1 MTTETLDT
9 PAEQERADD
18 GGQQPPNRR
27 RSLWARMN
35 EPMGPRRR
43 RAVLGGIALL
53 LVIAVGA
60 NIWLGRAAG
69 METRELSTQLSDL
82 PALLEADGVQR
93 AAIDEDNGE
102 LLVWAEGDA
111 RELALDMARVYA
123 AANELDDDHL
133 TEELLDDAH
142 VAASIV
148 YPPAYT
154 SALTERL
161 LDQGITLGAMPPSE
175 PWVLLDAS
183 VRIVPA
189 LMIVALLAWYISS
202 SGRPGG
208 RSKNGPVEVPDV
220 GFDQVA
226 GVDEAVAE
234 LRQLV
239 DYLHDPAPF
248 QIAGAR
254 APKGVLLEGPPGTG
268 KTLLAR
274 AVAGEAG
281 VAFFAVSGSDFVE
294 TFAGLGPRRVR
305 DLFARA
311 RKAKQAVVFIDEIDA
326 IGRSRSSG
334 DGSSATS
341 ERENTLNALLV
352 EMNGFKD
359 SAIIV
364 LAATNR
370 SDMLD
375 AALTRPGRFD
385 RKVTVPAPDAA
396 GRRDIL
402 AVHAADKQLDESVD
416 LRLLAKRTPGMTG
429 ADLENLLNTAA
440 LEAAT
445 NARSVLSADD
455 VEQAL
460 QTVAL
465 GRARTSAVVAD
476 EDRTITAWHEAG
488 HTIAALLLDA
498 AQDPVT
504 VTIVPRGPSGGTTW
518 MSGSDRQFVT
528 RRQALAQLTVQ
539 LSGRAA
545 EELLLDGDYTQGASG
560 DLKAATDQAL
570 MMVTTYGM
578 GGTLSSL
585 SAERYQAGGS
595 SGAVDQAVE
604 SLLSDALG
612 DARALLARF
621 RGELE
626 QLVGWLLEDETVAAD
641 RLEQLREQAQAQR
654 PAAPAA

>member
-9 PAEQERADD
+9 PAEQDEAGDERDR
-18 GGQQPPNRR
+18 PERKRN
-27 RSLWARMN
+27 LWDKMR

-43 RAVLGGIALL
+43 KAVLSWIAALL
-53 LVIAVGA
+53 IVAVGA
-60 NIWLGRAAG
+60 NIWLSRETS
-69 METRELSTQLSDL
+69 METLMLRTRLSDL
-82 PALLEADGVQR
+82 PAVLDTDGVQR
-93 AAIDEDNGE
+93 AGIDEQGGRV
-102 LLVWAEGDA
+102 LVWVEGDA
-111 RELALDMARVYA
+111 RELVLELAQTYA
-123 AANELDDDHL
+123 ADNELDDSDL
-133 TEELLDDAH
+133 TDDLLDEEH
-142 VAASIV
+142 VAALIS
-148 YPPAYT
+148 YPPGYT
-154 SALTERL
+154 PALTERL
-161 LDQGITLGAMPPSE
+161 LDEGIVLGAMPPRQPSF
-175 PWVLLDAS
+175 LLDAG
-183 VRIVPA
+183 VRIVPFV
-189 LMIVALLAWYISS
+189 LILALLAWYISS

-208 RSKNGPVEVPDV
+208 KSKNGPVEVPDV
-220 GFDQVA
+220 NFEQVA
-226 GVDEAVAE
+226 GVDEAVTE

-239 DYLHDPAPF
+239 DYLHDPSRFAL
-248 QIAGAR
+248 AGAR

-268 KTLLAR
+268 KTLLAK

-281 VAFFAVSGSDFVE
+281 VPFFAVSGSDFVE
-294 TFAGLGPRRVR
+294 TFAGLGARRVR

-326 IGRSRSSG
+326 IGRARSAGADSG
-334 DGSSATS
+334 ATS

-396 GRRDIL
+396 GRRAIL
-402 AVHAADKQLDESVD
+402 AVHGTDKKLGDDVD
-416 LRLLAKRTPGMTG
+416 LAALSKRTPGMTG

-440 LEAAT
+440 LEAAA
-445 NARSVLSADD
+445 NSRSVISADD

-488 HTIAALLLDA
+488 HTVAALMLDS

-518 MSGSDRQFVT
+518 MSGSDRQYLT
-528 RRQALAQLTVQ
+528 RRQALAQLTVK
-539 LSGRAA
+539 LAGRAA

-560 DLKAATDQAL
+560 DLKAATEQAL
-570 MMVTTYGM
+570 TMVTSYGM

-604 SLLSDALG
+604 ALLSDALS
-612 DARALLARF
+612 DARVLLEQF
-621 RGELE
+621 RVELE
-626 QLVGWLLEDETVAAD
+626 QLVGWLLEDETVASD
-641 RLEQLREQAQAQR
+641 QLEQLRSGALATRQPR
-654 PAAPAA
+654 PVA

>member
-1 MTTETLDT
+1 
-9 PAEQERADD
+9 
-18 GGQQPPNRR
+18 
-27 RSLWARMN
+27 
-35 EPMGPRRR
+35 
-43 RAVLGGIALL
+43 LL
-53 LVIAVGA
+53 LILA
-60 NIWLGRAAG
+60 
-69 METRELSTQLSDL
+69 
-82 PALLEADGVQR
+82 
-93 AAIDEDNGE
+93 
-102 LLVWAEGDA
+102 LLVWY
-111 RELALDMARVYA
+111 L
-123 AANELDDDHL
+123 
-133 TEELLDDAH
+133 
-142 VAASIV
+142 
-148 YPPAYT
+148 
-154 SALTERL
+154 
-161 LDQGITLGAMPPSE
+161 
-175 PWVLLDAS
+175 
-183 VRIVPA
+183 
-189 LMIVALLAWYISS
+189 SS
-202 SGRPGG
+202 TGRPGG
-208 RSKNGPVEVPDV
+208 RSRYGPVEVPDT

-239 DYLHDPAPF
+239 DYLHDPHRF

-294 TFAGLGPRRVR
+294 TFAGLGARRVR

-326 IGRSRSSG
+326 IGRSRSTG

-352 EMNGFKD
+352 EMNGFED

-402 AVHAADKQLDESVD
+402 AVHAADKQFDATVD
-416 LRLLAKRTPGMTG
+416 LVLLARRTPGMTG
-429 ADLENLLNTAA
+429 AELENLLNTAA
-440 LEAAT
+440 LEAAAH
-445 NARSVLSADD
+445 ARSVITADD

-488 HTIAALLLDA
+488 HTIAALMLDA

-518 MSGSDRQFVT
+518 MSGSDRQFLT
-528 RRQALAQLTVQ
+528 RRQALAQLTVK
-539 LSGRAA
+539 LAGRAA
-545 EELLLDGDYTQGASG
+545 EELLLDGDYTQGAAG
-560 DLKAATDQAL
+560 DLQAATDQAL
-570 MMVTTYGM
+570 TMVTSYGM

-604 SLLSDALG
+604 ALLGDALSDA
-612 DARALLARF
+612 RVLLERF

-641 RLEQLREQAQAQR
+641 RLEHLRRQAHAQR
-654 PAAPAA
+654 LTEPAA

>member
-1 MTTETLDT
+1 
-9 PAEQERADD
+9 
-18 GGQQPPNRR
+18 
-27 RSLWARMN
+27 
-35 EPMGPRRR
+35 
-43 RAVLGGIALL
+43 VL
-53 LVIAVGA
+53 
-60 NIWLGRAAG
+60 
-69 METRELSTQLSDL
+69 EL
-82 PALLEADGVQR
+82 
-93 AAIDEDNGE
+93 
-102 LLVWAEGDA
+102 
-111 RELALDMARVYA
+111 ARVYA
-123 AANELDDDHL
+123 ADNELDDRDL
-133 TEELLDDAH
+133 TDAPLDEEH
-142 VAASIV
+142 VAASMA
-148 YPPAYT
+148 YPPSYT
-154 SALTERL
+154 PALTDRL
-161 LDQGITLGAMPPSE
+161 LDAGITLGAMPPAE
-175 PWVLLDAS
+175 PSLLLDAGL
-183 VRIVPA
+183 RILP
-189 LMIVALLAWYISS
+189 LLLILALLVWFVSS
-202 SGRPGG
+202 SARPGG
-208 RSKNGPVEVPDV
+208 SSKNSPVEVPDV

-239 DYLHDPAPF
+239 DYLHDPHRF
-248 QIAGAR
+248 RIAGAR

-281 VAFFAVSGSDFVE
+281 VPFFAVSGSDFVE
-294 TFAGLGPRRVR
+294 TFAGVGARRVR

-311 RKAKQAVVFIDEIDA
+311 RKARQAVVFIDEIDA

-396 GRRDIL
+396 GRRAIL
-402 AVHAADKQLDESVD
+402 AVHAADKQLDASVD
-416 LRLLAKRTPGMTG
+416 LARLSKRTPGMTG

-440 LEAAT
+440 LEAA
-445 NARSVLSADD
+445 ARSRSIIDADD

-465 GRARTSAVVAD
+465 GRARTSAIVAD

-518 MSGSDRQFVT
+518 MSGSDRQYLT
-528 RRQALAQLTVQ
+528 RRQALAQLTVK
-539 LSGRAA
+539 LAGRAA
-545 EELLLDGDYTQGASG
+545 EELLLDGDYTQGAAG
-560 DLKAATDQAL
+560 DLQAATDQAL
-570 MMVTTYGM
+570 MMVTSYGM

-604 SLLSDALG
+604 ALLGDALG
-612 DARALLARF
+612 DARVLLEQF
-621 RGELE
+621 RAELE
-626 QLVGWLLEDETVAAD
+626 QLVAWLLEDETVASD
-641 RLEQLREQAQAQR
+641 RLEQLRTQAHDRQLSDS
-654 PAAPAA
+654 AA

>member
-9 PAEQERADD
+9 PAERDADVDDGQERPH
-18 GGQQPPNRR
+18 GR

-43 RAVLGGIALL
+43 KAVLGGIALL
-53 LVIAVGA
+53 LVVAVGA
-60 NIWLGRAAG
+60 NIWLGRG
-69 METRELSTQLSDL
+69 SGTDTVLLPTRLSDL
-82 PALLEADGVQR
+82 PELLDADGVQR
-93 AAIDEDNGE
+93 AGIDEDNG
-102 LLVWAEGDA
+102 LVFVWVEGDA
-111 RELALDMARVYA
+111 RELVLDLARASADDNDRDDRGLTDAV
-123 AANELDDDHL
+123 LD
-133 TEELLDDAH
+133 EERI
-142 VAASIV
+142 AASIA

-154 SALTERL
+154 PTLTERL
-161 LDQGITLGAMPPSE
+161 LEQGITLGAMPRTRPSI
-175 PWVLLDAS
+175 LLDAGL
-183 VRIVPA
+183 RIVPA
-189 LMIVALLAWYISS
+189 LLIVALLVWYISS

-208 RSKNGPVEVPDV
+208 RSKNGPVEVPDI

-234 LRQLV
+234 LRQVV
-239 DYLHDPAPF
+239 DYLHDP
-248 QIAGAR
+248 QRLRIAGAR

-311 RKAKQAVVFIDEIDA
+311 RKARQAVVFIDEIDA

-334 DGSSATS
+334 DGSAATS

-352 EMNGFKD
+352 EMNGFED

-370 SDMLD
+370 SDVLD

-402 AVHAADKQLDESVD
+402 AVHAVDKQLDDTVD
-416 LRLLAKRTPGMTG
+416 LGLLSKRTPGMTG

-440 LEAAT
+440 LEAAAH
-445 NARSVLSADD
+445 ARSVIRADD

-460 QTVAL
+460 QIVAL

-476 EDRTITAWHEAG
+476 EDRIITTWHEAG
-488 HTIAALLLDA
+488 HTIAALMLDA

-518 MSGSDRQFVT
+518 MAGSDRQYLT
-528 RRQALAQLTVQ
+528 RRQALAQLTVK
-539 LSGRAA
+539 LAGRAA
-545 EELLLDGDYTQGASG
+545 EELLLDGDYTQGAAG

-570 MMVTTYGM
+570 TMVTTYGM

-604 SLLSDALG
+604 ALLSDALG
-612 DARALLARF
+612 DARVLLEQF
-621 RGELE
+621 RDELE
-626 QLVGWLLEDETVAAD
+626 QLVGWLLEDETVASD
-641 RLEQLREQAQAQR
+641 RLEQLRELAHAR
-654 PAAPAA
+654 RLTTPVA